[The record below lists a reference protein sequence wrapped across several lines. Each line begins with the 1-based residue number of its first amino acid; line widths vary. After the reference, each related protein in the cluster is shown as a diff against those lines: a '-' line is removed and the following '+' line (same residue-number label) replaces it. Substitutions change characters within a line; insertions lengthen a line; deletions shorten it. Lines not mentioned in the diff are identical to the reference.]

1 METEKTICLPDEDLN
16 RIIDGYCQRLQ
27 FHLLAVIF
35 WIVCGILL
43 AFHHFIS
50 IDPTHFRTLN
60 FSPKKFNVW
69 ENELSRLYQLF
80 HLIFYGF
87 QRTLLLQLKVQIFIV
102 FVFGQLFRENNL
114 QCNLLSGDSNEIKVR
129 DYSLRFTLLNWKR
142 QRIHSSIMEE
152 N

>member
-1 METEKTICLPDEDLN
+1 MRKLDKRYKKLIKKVLILSIYYKNHTKTHRGHLSFTRIYNGTEKTICLPDEDLN

-60 FSPKKFNVW
+60 FSPKKFNVC

-80 HLIFYGF
+80 HLIFLWF
-87 QRTLLLQLKVQIFIV
+87 STDITAPAKSPDLHCICFRTTF
-102 FVFGQLFRENNL
+102 
-114 QCNLLSGDSNEIKVR
+114 
-129 DYSLRFTLLNWKR
+129 
-142 QRIHSSIMEE
+142 
-152 N
+152 

>member
-60 FSPKKFNVW
+60 FSPKKFNVC

-80 HLIFYGF
+80 HLIFLWF
-87 QRTLLLQLKVQIFIV
+87 STDITAPAKSPDLHCICFRTTFW
-102 FVFGQLFRENNL
+102 ENNL

>member
-1 METEKTICLPDEDLN
+1 MRKLDKRYKKLIKKILILSTLLQKSYKNTSRASFLHKDLQWICSVETEKTICLPDEDLN

-50 IDPTHFRTLN
+50 IDPTHFRTPN
-60 FSPKKFNVW
+60 FSPKKFNVC

-80 HLIFYGF
+80 HLIFLWF
-87 QRTLLLQLKVQIFIV
+87 STDITAPAKSPDLLCICFRTTF
-102 FVFGQLFRENNL
+102 
-114 QCNLLSGDSNEIKVR
+114 
-129 DYSLRFTLLNWKR
+129 
-142 QRIHSSIMEE
+142 
-152 N
+152 

>member
-1 METEKTICLPDEDLN
+1 MRKLDNRYKKLIKKVLILSIYYKNHTKTHRGHLSFTRIYNGSSQWKHCLPDEDLN

-60 FSPKKFNVW
+60 FSPKKFNVC

-80 HLIFYGF
+80 HLIFLWF
-87 QRTLLLQLKVQIFIV
+87 STDITAPAKSPDLHCICFRTTF
-102 FVFGQLFRENNL
+102 
-114 QCNLLSGDSNEIKVR
+114 
-129 DYSLRFTLLNWKR
+129 
-142 QRIHSSIMEE
+142 
-152 N
+152 

>member
-60 FSPKKFNVW
+60 FSPKKFNVC

-80 HLIFYGF
+80 HLIFLW
-87 QRTLLLQLKVQIFIV
+87 TLLLQLKVQIFIV

-129 DYSLRFTLLNWKR
+129 DYSLRFTLLN
-142 QRIHSSIMEE
+142 
-152 N
+152 